1 MAGTVARRGSGPI
14 AEMLDWL
21 ESAAPSFRGI
31 GLAPYVR
38 VEDFVDDG
46 TYVLRAEMPGI
57 DPDKDVE
64 ITVEEGMITIRGHRR
79 EEKKD
84 KNHHELHY
92 GSFARS
98 VPLPRGV
105 NADEV
110 KATYIDGV
118 LEIRVPTK
126 GPEIEARKI
135 PVQRSAGD

>member
-57 DPDKDVE
+57 DPDKDADVWMA
-64 ITVEEGMITIRGHRR
+64 EGMLHIKVERTMEER
-79 EEKKD
+79 EDKD
-84 KNHHELHY
+84 GFRSEFGY
-92 GSFARS
+92 GSFHRAVS
-98 VPLPRGV
+98 LPKG
-105 NADEV
+105 AATTEV
-110 KATYIDGV
+110 KATYKDGV
-118 LEIRVPTK
+118 LEIRVPLRPVDQPVEKVMITK
-126 GPEIEARKI
+126 G
-135 PVQRSAGD
+135 